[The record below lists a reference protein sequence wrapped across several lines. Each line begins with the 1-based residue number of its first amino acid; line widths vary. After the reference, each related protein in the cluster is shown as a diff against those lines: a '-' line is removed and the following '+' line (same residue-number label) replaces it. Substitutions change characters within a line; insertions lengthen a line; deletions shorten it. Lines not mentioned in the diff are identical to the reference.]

1 MASSKPTDEDSL
13 LKGGQK
19 RSGVGGGCTNLD
31 EGQPLR
37 RTWSSELP
45 PNMTRIVLVG
55 KTGAGKSSSANTIL
69 GTDAFRSAGRMSSVT
84 KECSKE
90 TGEVGDR
97 QVTVVDTPGLL
108 DTNLAELTVKREIAK
123 CVNMS
128 APGPHAIVLVIKV
141 GPITR
146 EEMSTVQKVEEIFGK
161 DAEKHTMI
169 LFTCAE
175 GGIEKMLEEAN
186 AEFRKILR
194 RLGNRYHVFNNM
206 EKSDRTQV
214 LELFDKID
222 EMIKTNQG
230 SYYTNYTYQQVNEML
245 ADRERKVRDIFEKKM
260 QEKEASLLTKYKEA
274 LSSLLIENLT
284 LEETVLEKENR
295 IRELKRKLSI
305 NRDRDLKET
314 KRYFA
319 ALQKDARQLIE
330 QIPDFENLEGSIKQY
345 A

>member
-13 LKGGQK
+13 LTGGQR
-19 RSGVGGGCTNLD
+19 RSSIRGGRPNLF
-31 EGQPLR
+31 
-37 RTWSSELP
+37 
-45 PNMTRIVLVG
+45 MTRIVLVG

-69 GTDAFRSAGRMSSVT
+69 GRDAFRSAGRMSSVT

-108 DTNLAELTVKREIAK
+108 DTNLPELTVKREIAK

-128 APGPHAIVLVIKV
+128 APGPHAIIVVIKV

-146 EEMSTVQKVEEIFGK
+146 EEMSTVHKLEEIFGK

-186 AEFRKILR
+186 EEFRKILQ

-214 LELFDKID
+214 LKLFDKID
-222 EMIKTNQG
+222 EMIKENQG

-245 ADRERKVRDIFEKKM
+245 ADRERKARDIFEKKM
-260 QEKEASLLTKYKEA
+260 QEKEASLLARYEEA
-274 LSSLLIENLT
+274 LRALLIENLT
-284 LEETVLEKENR
+284 LEKTVLEKENR
-295 IRELKRKLSI
+295 IRQLEI

-330 QIPDFENLEGSIKQY
+330 QIPDFETLEGSIKQY

>member
-1 MASSKPTDEDSL
+1 MASSKRTD
-13 LKGGQK
+13 
-19 RSGVGGGCTNLD
+19 D
-31 EGQPLR
+31 EGQPPQ
-37 RTWSSELP
+37 RTRSSELP
-45 PNMTRIVLVG
+45 PNMSVTRIVLVG

-69 GTDAFRSAGRMSSVT
+69 GRDAFRSAGRMSSVT

-97 QVTVVDTPGLL
+97 QVTIVDTPGLF
-108 DTNLAELTVKREIAK
+108 DTNLPELTVKREIAK

-128 APGPHAIVLVIKV
+128 APGPHAIIVVIKV

-146 EEMSTVQKVEEIFGK
+146 EEMSTVQKVEEMFGK
-161 DAEKHTMI
+161 DAEKHAMI
-169 LFTCAE
+169 LFTRAE
-175 GGIEKMLEEAN
+175 GGIEKMLAEAN
-186 AEFRKILR
+186 EEFRQILR

-222 EMIKTNQG
+222 EMIKANQD
-230 SYYTNYTYQQVNEML
+230 SYYTNYTYQQVDEML
-245 ADRERKVRDIFEKKM
+245 ADRERKARDIFEKKM
-260 QEKEASLLTKYKEA
+260 QEKEASLLAKYEEA
-274 LSSLLIENLT
+274 LSALLIENLT

-295 IRELKRKLSI
+295 IRELERTLRI

-319 ALQKDARQLIE
+319 ALLKYARQLIE